1 MRMSPKSSTFAL
13 AFGKRERKQIMM
25 NDTLYN
31 ALQGFEM
38 RLAMQH
44 NRWVEMPCRQIV
56 RTSIQV
62 AAQMLSDEAVE
73 HNRDAYLCLI
83 NRLMGGSQQER
94 MMVLIVTIALL
105 GRLDSPHAR
114 RCRNTLRAEGCEE
127 FEECLSLYEQ
137 FLKSSDTTFAEE
149 DFLIDTH
156 TAISRL
162 QTEKQHLIT
171 ENEQLKKTIHTMS
184 KEKTI
189 IHVAGNYIAEQNIDI
204 HDNQNVYLGGA
215 PSGACEQSAEKE
227 QKEQEER
234 SSLFTKK
241 AQTEGRE
248 TEIIQSLQ
256 QSLGR
261 RQDKARALVEE
272 IRHWQREG
280 YIDPHYNA
288 RVMYDELDKILNLPF
303 QYGGFRKYY
312 NE

>member
-1 MRMSPKSSTFAL
+1 MSKKSSTFAVPMTL
-13 AFGKRERKQIMM
+13 M

-31 ALQGFEM
+31 ALQCFEM
-38 RLAMQH
+38 RLALQH
-44 NRWVEMPCRQIV
+44 NRCVEMPCRQIV
-56 RTSIQV
+56 RTSIEV
-62 AAQMLSDEAVE
+62 ASLMLRDEAVE

-83 NRLMGGSQQER
+83 SRLMGGSQQER

-105 GRLDSPHAR
+105 GMLDSPHAR

-137 FLKSSDTTFAEE
+137 FLASSDTRFAEE
-149 DFLIDTH
+149 DFMIDTH

-162 QTEKQHLIT
+162 LTEKQHLIT

-215 PSGACEQSAEKE
+215 PSGDCEQSAEKE
-227 QKEQEER
+227 QREPGEH

-241 AQTEGRE
+241 AHTEGRE
-248 TEIIQSLQ
+248 GEIIQALQ
-256 QSLGR
+256 QSLVG

-272 IRHWQREG
+272 IRHRQREG

>member
-1 MRMSPKSSTFAL
+1 MTL
-13 AFGKRERKQIMM
+13 M

-83 NRLMGGSQQER
+83 NRLMDGSQQER

-114 RCRNTLRAEGCEE
+114 RCRNTLHVDACED
-127 FEECLSLYEQ
+127 FEEYLSLYEQ
-137 FLKSSDTTFAEE
+137 FLKSSDTRFAEE

-189 IHVAGNYIAEQNIDI
+189 IHVAGNYIAEQRIDI

-227 QKEQEER
+227 QKEQREQTQNEKEQPQTRFALLTDLCIKEGKAEAVEAELR
-234 SSLFTKK
+234 SAAGASAAKLVAAIRTNEALGYLDTKNMSSQALYDALNDYFGLDYSVRNFTKY
-241 AQTEGRE
+241 
-248 TEIIQSLQ
+248 
-256 QSLGR
+256 
-261 RQDKARALVEE
+261 
-272 IRHWQREG
+272 RH
-280 YIDPHYNA
+280 
-288 RVMYDELDKILNLPF
+288 
-303 QYGGFRKYY
+303 
-312 NE
+312 

>member
-1 MRMSPKSSTFAL
+1 
-13 AFGKRERKQIMM
+13 M

-31 ALQGFEM
+31 ALQCFEM

-62 AAQMLSDEAVE
+62 ASQMLRDEAVE

-83 NRLMGGSQQER
+83 NRLMDGSQQER

-114 RCRNTLRAEGCEE
+114 RCRNTLRVNACED
-127 FEECLSLYEQ
+127 FEEYLSLYEH

-189 IHVAGNYIAEQNIDI
+189 IHVAGNYIAEQRIDI

-227 QKEQEER
+227 QTQDEKEQPQTRFALLTDLCIKEGKAEAVEAELR
-234 SSLFTKK
+234 SAACASAAKLVAAIRTNEALGYLDTKNMSSQALYDALNDYFGLDYSVRNFTKY
-241 AQTEGRE
+241 
-248 TEIIQSLQ
+248 
-256 QSLGR
+256 
-261 RQDKARALVEE
+261 
-272 IRHWQREG
+272 RH
-280 YIDPHYNA
+280 
-288 RVMYDELDKILNLPF
+288 
-303 QYGGFRKYY
+303 
-312 NE
+312 